1 MGIEIIT
8 NKKDNMLYLIVRK
21 YKTEYSEDY
30 SVSKWA
36 KTIKEANQYL
46 SALSLLESDE
56 DVMFFIVP
64 AKENPALILTS
75 EKEVKKENG
84 ISEDMPFL

>member
-1 MGIEIIT
+1 MI
-8 NKKDNMLYLIVRK
+8 YLIIRK
-21 YKTEYSEDY
+21 RKTEYSEDY
-30 SVSKWA
+30 RVEKWA

-64 AKENPALILTS
+64 AQENPALILT
-75 EKEVKKENG
+75 EEVA
-84 ISEDMPFL
+84 

>member
-1 MGIEIIT
+1 
-8 NKKDNMLYLIVRK
+8 MLYLIVRK
-21 YKTEYSEDY
+21 YKTEYTEDY

-46 SALSLLESDE
+46 SALSLLEDNE

-64 AKENPALILTS
+64 AKENPALIIT
-75 EKEVKKENG
+75 EEVKKENG
-84 ISEDMPFL
+84 ASEEIFF

>member
-1 MGIEIIT
+1 
-8 NKKDNMLYLIVRK
+8 MLYLIVRK

-64 AKENPALILTS
+64 AKENPALILT
-75 EKEVKKENG
+75 EEVKKENG
-84 ISEDMPFL
+84 ASEEIFF

>member
-1 MGIEIIT
+1 
-8 NKKDNMLYLIVRK
+8 MLYLIVRK

-46 SALSLLESDE
+46 SALSLLEDNE

-64 AKENPALILTS
+64 AKENPALILT
-75 EKEVKKENG
+75 EEVKKE
-84 ISEDMPFL
+84 EEMPF

>member
-1 MGIEIIT
+1 MV
-8 NKKDNMLYLIVRK
+8 YLIVRK
-21 YKTEYSEDY
+21 YQYKDTTPDY
-30 SVSKWA
+30 RVAKWSN
-36 KTIKEANQYL
+36 TIKEANQYL

-75 EKEVKKENG
+75 EQEVKKENG
-84 ISEDMPFL
+84 ISEEMPF

>member
-1 MGIEIIT
+1 
-8 NKKDNMLYLIVRK
+8 MLYLVIWLR
-21 YKTEYSEDY
+21 KTEYSEDY

-64 AKENPALILTS
+64 AKENPALILT
-75 EKEVKKENG
+75 EEVETKANGKEINITE
-84 ISEDMPFL
+84 EMPF